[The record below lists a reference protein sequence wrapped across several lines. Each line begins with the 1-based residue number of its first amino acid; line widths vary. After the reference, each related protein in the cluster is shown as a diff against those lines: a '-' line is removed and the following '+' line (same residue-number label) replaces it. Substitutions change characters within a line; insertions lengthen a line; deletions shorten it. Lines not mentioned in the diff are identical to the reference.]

1 MLRRQCCR
9 LPQDRGLQTHPG
21 RGRLSPAELR
31 DGGRGVPGAMAAG
44 YLEGCAYI
52 AGLTEGL
59 SSAMGPKAGLRGQ
72 GLRRSLEG
80 TQASGWAW
88 PCLIGRAAQVCC
100 PGRPSLTPLPRT
112 LCTGFCATSSENRS
126 PSPTAAYLRAHLHPQ
141 MKGLPGSRVQGLLPR
156 RRT

>member
-1 MLRRQCCR
+1 MVTCPTPVPAPQRGQLRQV
-9 LPQDRGLQTHPG
+9 RGSLGLTHLASDP

-80 TQASGWAW
+80 TQASGE
-88 PCLIGRAAQVCC
+88 P
-100 PGRPSLTPLPRT
+100 
-112 LCTGFCATSSENRS
+112 
-126 PSPTAAYLRAHLHPQ
+126 
-141 MKGLPGSRVQGLLPR
+141 
-156 RRT
+156 